1 MLDRFTGMQVF
12 VRVAALG
19 GFSQAARAL
28 GISQTM
34 VTKHIAA
41 LEQRLGSR
49 LFHRSTRRL
58 TLTEGGRQFLQACER
73 ILNDVETAEA
83 TAAAHVAEPRG
94 TLRVNVPLTFGV
106 RQIAPALA
114 EYSALYPEVTIDLG
128 LTDRFV
134 DLIAEEWDLAI
145 RIGDSKDSQ
154 LVIRRLARCDMVLCA
169 APAYLA
175 RHGTPRTVA
184 HLASHNCL
192 AYTLSASIAVDRWPF
207 GRNGEKTT
215 PIAGTFRANNG
226 DAVRAAA
233 VAGLG
238 IIYQPIFIVA
248 DDIIAGRLVA
258 IALDQ
263 PTFGLPG
270 VYAVFPS
277 RGEPPA
283 KVRTFVEFFA
293 RRWAPEPPWQV
304 ETRSPNHCP

>member
-12 VRVAALG
+12 VRVASLG
-19 GFSQAARAL
+19 GFSPAARAL

-41 LEQRLGSR
+41 LEHRLGSR
-49 LFHRSTRRL
+49 LLHRSTRRL
-58 TLTEGGRQFLQACER
+58 TLTEAGRQFLHSCEA
-73 ILNDVETAEA
+73 ILGDVEAAEA
-83 TAAAHVAEPRG
+83 AAAAHVAEPRG

-114 EYSALYPEVTIDLG
+114 EYSALYPEVIIDLG

-145 RIGDSKDSQ
+145 RIGESRDSRM
-154 LVIRRLARCDMVLCA
+154 VIRRLARCDMVLCA

-175 RHGTPRTVA
+175 RHGTPRSVA
-184 HLASHNCL
+184 NLASHNCL
-192 AYTLSASIAVDRWPF
+192 AYTLSASIAMDRWPF
-207 GRNGEKTT
+207 GKKGEMTA
-215 PIAGTFRANNG
+215 PISGTFRASNG
-226 DAVRAAA
+226 AAVRAAA

-238 IIYQPIFIVA
+238 IIYQPIFVVA
-248 DDIIAGRLVA
+248 DEIRAGRLVV

-263 PTFGLPG
+263 PTFELPG
-270 VYAVFPS
+270 IYAVFPS

-293 RRWAPEPPWQV
+293 RRWAPDPPWQV
-304 ETRSPNHCP
+304 LMEPANY